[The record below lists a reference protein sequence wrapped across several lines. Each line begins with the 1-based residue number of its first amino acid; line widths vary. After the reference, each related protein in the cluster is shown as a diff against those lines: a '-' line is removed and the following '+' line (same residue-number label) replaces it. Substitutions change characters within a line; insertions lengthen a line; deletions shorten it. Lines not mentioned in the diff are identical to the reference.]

1 MAKHLKKIILFLI
14 TLVFLYFV
22 FVNININEFIS
33 SIKGFDT
40 GFIFPLIISCII
52 SLSFRALC
60 FKQLIS
66 KSVPNPSLLTLIHLC
81 LTSAA
86 LNIFLPA
93 RAGDIFR
100 AFYTGSVYKTDKVKI
115 FGTVML
121 ERIFDVVVIFAF
133 LAWGILVYHNNPL
146 ARKLCAFA
154 GILIVCSLLF
164 AFITYKFNLMDKV
177 CSSISKITEKIPFS
191 NFIQKCL
198 FQINKLCNSF
208 FNGFE
213 AIDSPKILF
222 STILSAV
229 GIWVFEC
236 LNFLIVIYGFGYELH
251 WSVSIFIISFIAL
264 ACMIPSTSIFVGPY
278 QLAVI
283 SAFAIYDVSKEAAL
297 AISLTEQTIVTI
309 VFAVSAVLFMLKN
322 NISYKQLKEDIK
334 SNLK

>member
-1 MAKHLKKIILFLI
+1 MKKHIKKIILFLI

-33 SIKGFDT
+33 AIKGFDIR
-40 GFIFPLIISCII
+40 FIFPLIISCII

-66 KSVPNPSLLTLIHLC
+66 KSVSNPSLPTLIHLC

-100 AFYTGSVYKTDKVKI
+100 AFYTGSLYKADKVKI

-121 ERIFDVVVIFAF
+121 ERIFDVVVIFGF
-133 LAWGILVYHNNPL
+133 LSFGIFVYHNNPL
-146 ARKLCAFA
+146 ARQLCAFA
-154 GILIVCSLLF
+154 GILIVCGLLF
-164 AFITYKFNLMDKV
+164 AFVTYKFNFMNKV
-177 CSSISKITEKIPFS
+177 CSFISKITERFAFS

-213 AIDSPKILF
+213 AIESPKILF
-222 STILSAV
+222 STILFAT
-229 GIWVFEC
+229 GIWIFEC
-236 LNFLIVIYGFGYELH
+236 INFLIVIYGFGIELH

-264 ACMIPSTSIFVGPY
+264 ACMILSTSIFVGPY

-283 SAFAIYDVSKEAAL
+283 SAFAIYNVSKEAAL
-297 AISLTEQTIVTI
+297 AISLTEQTIITVI
-309 VFAVSAVLFMLKN
+309 LAVSAVLFLIKN
-322 NISYKQLKEDIK
+322 NISYRELKEDIK
-334 SNLK
+334 NNLS